1 MTDEPPD
8 SEEKCESSLENT
20 ITIEVRDIDIK
31 PYTKP
36 HNTSNL
42 NDTKYVEDLL
52 SAEDFSIKRCC
63 YHQYPLHNFEI
74 IVDKVNSLKIDVK
87 DKKLVLFRLQ
97 RIFTKVSCLQKIYK
111 YSYFYS
117 RVFIVVASILAP
129 TLTSINT
136 DEKKAMYIYLWW
148 IIWNLQICI
157 SLLTSVSTFFKW
169 DRNYFLYSE
178 FKDKIEE
185 EIWHFLQCTH
195 EYGTDSSLNESRL
208 TNTENL
214 PIFLQK
220 IEEMYT
226 NLCLKDAEIKLSNLQ
241 FNKTEHKRG
250 GTQSST
256 TSPT

>member
-1 MTDEPPD
+1 MDEKTDIILADNNIEI
-8 SEEKCESSLENT
+8 CEIRNDREF
-20 ITIEVRDIDIK
+20 IEDNFNSD
-31 PYTKP
+31 
-36 HNTSNL
+36 
-42 NDTKYVEDLL
+42 
-52 SAEDFSIKRCC
+52 DFAIKRCC
-63 YHQYPLHNFEI
+63 YHQYPLHNFDI
-74 IVDKVNSLKIDVK
+74 IVDKINSLQIDSK

-136 DEKKAMYIYLWW
+136 DKKNSMYIYLWW
-148 IIWNLQICI
+148 MIWNLQILI

-185 EIWHFLQCTH
+185 EIWHFLQSTH
-195 EYGTDSSLNESRL
+195 EYKNESDIINSHQIN
-208 TNTENL
+208 TNNL
-214 PIFLQK
+214 PTFIQK
-220 IEEMYT
+220 VEEMYT

-241 FNKTEHKRG
+241 FTKNEQKQPKL
-250 GTQSST
+250 
-256 TSPT
+256 

>member
-1 MTDEPPD
+1 MDEKTDIILADNNIEI
-8 SEEKCESSLENT
+8 CE
-20 ITIEVRDIDIK
+20 IR
-31 PYTKP
+31 
-36 HNTSNL
+36 
-42 NDTKYVEDLL
+42 NDTEFIEDNFN
-52 SAEDFSIKRCC
+52 SDDFAIKRCC
-63 YHQYPLHNFEI
+63 YHQYPLHNFDI
-74 IVDKVNSLKIDVK
+74 IVDKINSLQIDSK

-136 DEKKAMYIYLWW
+136 DKKNTMYIYLWW
-148 IIWNLQICI
+148 IIWNLQILI

-185 EIWHFLQCTH
+185 EIWHFLQSTH
-195 EYGTDSSLNESRL
+195 EYKNESDIINSHQIN
-208 TNTENL
+208 TNNL
-214 PIFLQK
+214 PTFIQK
-220 IEEMYT
+220 VEEMYT

-241 FNKTEHKRG
+241 FTKNEQKQPKL
-250 GTQSST
+250 
-256 TSPT
+256 

>member
-1 MTDEPPD
+1 MDEKTDIILADNNIEI
-8 SEEKCESSLENT
+8 CE
-20 ITIEVRDIDIK
+20 IR
-31 PYTKP
+31 
-36 HNTSNL
+36 
-42 NDTKYVEDLL
+42 NDTEFIEDNFN
-52 SAEDFSIKRCC
+52 SDDFAIKRCC
-63 YHQYPLHNFEI
+63 YHQYPLHNFDI
-74 IVDKVNSLKIDVK
+74 IVDKINSLQIDSK

-136 DEKKAMYIYLWW
+136 DKKNSMYIYLWW
-148 IIWNLQICI
+148 MIWNLQILI

-185 EIWHFLQCTH
+185 EIWHFLQSTH
-195 EYGTDSSLNESRL
+195 EYKNESDIINSHQIN
-208 TNTENL
+208 TNNL
-214 PIFLQK
+214 PTFIQK
-220 IEEMYT
+220 VEEMYT

-241 FNKTEHKRG
+241 FTKNEQKQPKL
-250 GTQSST
+250 
-256 TSPT
+256 

>member
-1 MTDEPPD
+1 MTDDLTNIQSDEL
-8 SEEKCESSLENT
+8 SNSSLENT
-20 ITIEVRDIDIK
+20 ITIEVRDMDIK
-31 PYTKP
+31 P
-36 HNTSNL
+36 SNKSHIKS
-42 NDTKYVEDLL
+42 NYSDTVCVEDLL
-52 SAEDFSIKRCC
+52 SVEEFSIKRCC
-63 YHQYPLHNFEI
+63 YHPYPLHNFEI

-136 DEKKAMYIYLWW
+136 DEKKTMYIYLWW

-195 EYGTDSSLNESRL
+195 EYGTDSSFNESRQ
-208 TNTENL
+208 TNTVNL
-214 PIFLQK
+214 PTFLQK

-241 FNKTEHKRG
+241 FNKTEHKRA
-250 GTQSST
+250 T
-256 TSPT
+256 T

>member
-1 MTDEPPD
+1 MED
-8 SEEKCESSLENT
+8 EEKGEQPLEGSET
-20 ITIEVRDIDIK
+20 TGQIQTHDHSEILTTEQ
-31 PYTKP
+31 
-36 HNTSNL
+36 
-42 NDTKYVEDLL
+42 
-52 SAEDFSIKRCC
+52 FSVKRCC
-63 YHQYPLHNFEI
+63 YHPYPLHNFDMIVEKVDSLEI
-74 IVDKVNSLKIDVK
+74 NNKE
-87 DKKLVLFRLQ
+87 KKLCLFRLQ

-136 DEKKAMYIYLWW
+136 DDQKRLYIYLWW
-148 IIWNLQICI
+148 IIWNLQILI

-185 EIWHFLQCTH
+185 EIWHFLQSTH
-195 EYGTDSSLNESRL
+195 EYRERTEKTNINE
-208 TNTENL
+208 
-214 PIFLQK
+214 FLQK

-241 FNKTEHKRG
+241 FTKNEDKRTPTTPPPSLPTPPLPPPPPPPPTAPPPPPPPSTLTE
-250 GTQSST
+250 T
-256 TSPT
+256 